1 MTRWSLPGRILELR
15 RWPPRADDPLQAWDG
30 ADRHLVAAVE
40 EEDLGGP
47 LLVVGDAWGAL
58 ATALGDRVG
67 GSWGDS
73 VLGERATGANRA
85 RAGLPPLPWT
95 PSTARPAGEFA
106 GALVRVPRAHRRL
119 RFWLAEL
126 AAVLPSGAPVWI
138 GGRHGDVTRR
148 VVAAAEAMGPAE
160 ASLQRHKARIVR
172 TSVQRRPAPPEPRS
186 VEVEGVR
193 LRPRPGVFGE
203 DGLDDGAALLLR
215 HLPAGA
221 PRRVLD
227 LGCGSGVLGLV
238 AQARWPEAALTFCD
252 ASHLAVASARDGAT
266 TPATFCP
273 CDAGDGVAAGVDLVL
288 CNPPFHAGRARTR
301 AVAARMFGQAARV
314 LEDDGALLVVGNR
327 HLDYHLGLR
336 RWFGRVE
343 VRSADPRFVVIEA
356 RSPRRD
362 LAASGEGG

>member
-266 TPATFCP
+266 TGWRRGSTSCSATRRSTP
-273 CDAGDGVAAGVDLVL
+273 DGPGPGRWRRACSGRRRGSWRTTGRSSSSETGTSTTTSGCAAGS
-288 CNPPFHAGRARTR
+288 AGSRCARPT
-301 AVAARMFGQAARV
+301 
-314 LEDDGALLVVGNR
+314 
-327 HLDYHLGLR
+327 
-336 RWFGRVE
+336 
-343 VRSADPRFVVIEA
+343 P
-356 RSPRRD
+356 
-362 LAASGEGG
+362 ASW